1 MWQPLRKRQK
11 PSRSTRSIIAVTIPH
26 SHSATHIEKLSRYID
41 TLAAQEADLNSLS
54 SRWEKSLSQAIHHI
68 SWITKAETKTHWE
81 SGQMWMTASSRYSKE
96 RDFLFS
102 VRSIVI
108 VNTGG
113 SNKKKIHVSRRFLK
127 NRCND
132 LRRCKA
138 KWAYVSNSIQITRTL
153 NM

>member
-1 MWQPLRKRQK
+1 MGQALRKRQK
-11 PSRSTRSIIAVTIPH
+11 PSRSTHSIIAVTIPH
-26 SHSATHIEKLSRYID
+26 SHPATHIEKLSRYID

-68 SWITKAETKTHWE
+68 SWITKAETKRHWE

-102 VRSIVI
+102 VRSVVI

-113 SNKKKIHVSRRFLK
+113 SNQKNTHRVKTFLKKIGVMTWDDARQSELTCQTAFRLPEH
-127 NRCND
+127 
-132 LRRCKA
+132 
-138 KWAYVSNSIQITRTL
+138 
-153 NM
+153 